1 MTFTKLPLAALILGA
16 SLTPAL
22 AESGDLS
29 QTPVA
34 AFEQALGNPAAKSA
48 VIEGRQ
54 AAPVVTPTAP
64 TDAATRYL
72 DSRNRDQD
80 R

>member
-1 MTFTKLPLAALILGA
+1 MTFTKLTFAALVLGA

-29 QTPVA
+29 QSPVA
-34 AFEQALGNPAAKSA
+34 AYEQALGNPAAKPA
-48 VIEGRQ
+48 MIEGRQ
-54 AAPVVTPTAP
+54 AAPVANASAVSG
-64 TDAATRYL
+64 AARYL
-72 DSRNRDQD
+72 DGRIQDQD

>member
-1 MTFTKLPLAALILGA
+1 MTFTKLTLAALVLGA

-34 AFEQALGNPAAKSA
+34 AYEQALGNPAAKPA

-54 AAPVVTPTAP
+54 AAPVVTPTAE
-64 TDAATRYL
+64 TGAARYL
-72 DSRNRDQD
+72 DGRVQDQD